1 MFELGS
7 EIKSLDVK
15 SMISR
20 IFINV
25 KILLVVSKRGGIFFK
40 SFGLDVFGQDD
51 VGNRVFIIT
60 FISLKD
66 Y

>member
-40 SFGLDVFGQDD
+40 SFGLDVFG
-51 VGNRVFIIT
+51 
-60 FISLKD
+60 
-66 Y
+66 

>member
-25 KILLVVSKRGGIFFK
+25 KISFVVSKRGGIFFK
-40 SFGLDVFGQDD
+40 SFGLDVFG
-51 VGNRVFIIT
+51 
-60 FISLKD
+60 
-66 Y
+66 